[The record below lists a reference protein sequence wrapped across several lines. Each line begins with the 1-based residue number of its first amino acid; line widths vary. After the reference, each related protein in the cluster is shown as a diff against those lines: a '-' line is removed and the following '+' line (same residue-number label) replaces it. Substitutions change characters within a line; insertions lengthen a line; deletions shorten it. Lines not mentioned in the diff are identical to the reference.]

1 MENKVIVT
9 GHKNPD
15 TDSICSSIVM
25 ANLAKHYGVDSK
37 AVRLGNL
44 NKETEFVF
52 KHLNMEPQELIEKVE
67 EGQKLILVDHNEKGQ
82 SIEGRENAKVLAVI
96 DHHRIAD
103 FETNEPLY
111 YLAKPYGCTAT
122 ILFEEY
128 KNAGLEIDKT
138 MGTLMLSA
146 IVSDTLLLKSPTC
159 TEKDVKAVEE
169 LENITGLKASE
180 YGLEMLKAGTDLST
194 YSSQEVI
201 NLDAKEFEKNGKK
214 VVIAQVNTADIN
226 DVFSRR
232 EEIEFAM
239 EKEIAEKKIDLFI
252 FVITDIINTN
262 SKIIALGAE
271 KELTEKAFNKKLDE
285 LDSMMLE
292 GVVSRKKQIA
302 PQILEV
308 ID

>member
-1 MENKVIVT
+1 MENKVLVT

-82 SIEGRENAKVLAVI
+82 SVEGRENAKVLAVI

-201 NLDAKEFEKNGKK
+201 NLDAKEFKKNGKK
-214 VVIAQVNTADIN
+214 VIIAQVNTADIN

>member
-25 ANLAKHYGVDSK
+25 ANLAKHYGVDAKS
-37 AVRLGNL
+37 VRLGNV
-44 NKETEFVF
+44 NKETEYVL
-52 KHLNMEPQELIEKVE
+52 KHLKIEAPELVEKVE
-67 EGQKLILVDHNEKGQ
+67 EGQKLILVDHNEKAQ
-82 SIEGRENAKVLAVI
+82 SVDGRENAKVLAVI

-111 YLAKPYGCTAT
+111 YLAKPYGCTST

-128 KNAGLEIDKT
+128 KKAGVEIDKT
-138 MGTLMLSA
+138 IGTLMLSA

-159 TEKDVKAVEE
+159 TENDVKAVEE
-169 LENITGLKASE
+169 LEKITGLKANE
-180 YGLEMLKAGTDLST
+180 YGLDMLKAGTDLST

-201 NLDAKEFEKNGKK
+201 NLDAKMFEKNGKK
-214 VVIAQVNTADIN
+214 IIVAQVNTADID

-232 EEIEFAM
+232 EELEFAM

-271 KELTEKAFNKKLDE
+271 KGLAEKAFGKKLDE

-302 PQILEV
+302 PPLLEV

>member
-25 ANLAKHYGVDSK
+25 ANLAKHYGVDAKS
-37 AVRLGNL
+37 VRLGNV
-44 NKETEFVF
+44 NKETEYVL
-52 KHLNMEPQELIEKVE
+52 KHLKIEAPELVEKVE
-67 EGQKLILVDHNEKGQ
+67 EGQKLILVDHNEKAQ
-82 SIEGRENAKVLAVI
+82 SVDGRENAKVLAVI

-111 YLAKPYGCTAT
+111 YLAKPYGCTST

-128 KNAGLEIDKT
+128 KKAGVEIDKT
-138 MGTLMLSA
+138 IGTLMLSA

-159 TEKDVKAVEE
+159 TENDVKAVEE
-169 LENITGLKASE
+169 LEKITGLKANE
-180 YGLEMLKAGTDLST
+180 YGLDMLKAGTDLST

-201 NLDAKEFEKNGKK
+201 NLDAKMFEKNGKK
-214 VVIAQVNTADIN
+214 IIVSQVNTADID

-232 EEIEFAM
+232 EELEFAM

-271 KELTEKAFNKKLDE
+271 KELAEKAFGKKLDE

-302 PQILEV
+302 PPLLEV

>member
-1 MENKVIVT
+1 MGNKVLVT

-82 SIEGRENAKVLAVI
+82 SVEGRENAKVLAVV

-214 VVIAQVNTADIN
+214 VIIAQVNTADIN

>member
-25 ANLAKHYGVDSK
+25 ANLANHYGVDSK

-44 NKETEFVF
+44 NKETEYVF
-52 KHLNMEPQELIEKVE
+52 KHLNMEAQELIEKVD
-67 EGQKLILVDHNEKGQ
+67 EGQELILVDHNEKAQ
-82 SIEGRENAKVLAVI
+82 SVEGREKAKVLAVI

-128 KNAGLEIDKT
+128 RKAGLEIDKT

-159 TEKDVKAVEE
+159 TEKDVKAVRE

-214 VVIAQVNTADIN
+214 VVISQVNTADIN

-262 SKIIALGAE
+262 SKIIALGQN

>member
-25 ANLAKHYGVDSK
+25 ANLANHYGVDSK

-44 NKETEFVF
+44 NKETEYVF
-52 KHLNMEPQELIEKVE
+52 KHLNMEAQELIEKVD
-67 EGQKLILVDHNEKGQ
+67 EGQELILVDHNEKAQ
-82 SIEGRENAKVLAVI
+82 SVEGREKAKVLAVI

-214 VVIAQVNTADIN
+214 VIIAQVNTADIN

-262 SKIIALGAE
+262 SKIIALGQN

>member
-82 SIEGRENAKVLAVI
+82 SMEGRENAKVLAVI

-214 VVIAQVNTADIN
+214 VIIAQVNTADIN

>member
-25 ANLAKHYGVDSK
+25 ANLAKHYGVDAKS
-37 AVRLGNL
+37 VRLGNV
-44 NKETEFVF
+44 NKETEYVL
-52 KHLNMEPQELIEKVE
+52 KHLKIEAPELVEKVE
-67 EGQKLILVDHNEKGQ
+67 EGQKLILVDHNEKAQ
-82 SIEGRENAKVLAVI
+82 SVDGRENAKVLAVI

-111 YLAKPYGCTAT
+111 YLAKPYGCTST

-128 KNAGLEIDKT
+128 KKAGVEIDKT
-138 MGTLMLSA
+138 IGTLMLSA

-159 TEKDVKAVEE
+159 TEKDIKAVEE
-169 LENITGLKASE
+169 LEKITGLNKNE
-180 YGLEMLKAGTDLST
+180 YGLDMLKAGTDLST

-201 NLDAKEFEKNGKK
+201 NLDAKMFEKNGKK
-214 VVIAQVNTADIN
+214 IIVAQVNTADID

-232 EEIEFAM
+232 EELEFAM

-271 KELTEKAFNKKLDE
+271 KELAEKAFGKKLDE

-302 PQILEV
+302 PPLLEV

>member
-25 ANLAKHYGVDSK
+25 ANLANHYGVDSK

-44 NKETEFVF
+44 NKETEYVF
-52 KHLNMEPQELIEKVE
+52 KHLNMEAQELIEKVD
-67 EGQKLILVDHNEKGQ
+67 EGQELILVDHNEKGQ
-82 SIEGRENAKVLAVI
+82 SVEGRENAKVLAVI

-128 KNAGLEIDKT
+128 RKAGLEIDKT

-159 TEKDVKAVEE
+159 TEKDVKAVQE
-169 LENITGLKASE
+169 LEKITGLKASE
-180 YGLEMLKAGTDLST
+180 YGLDMLKAGTDLST

-214 VVIAQVNTADIN
+214 VVISQVNTADIN

-262 SKIIALGAE
+262 SKIIALGQN

>member
-214 VVIAQVNTADIN
+214 VIIAQVNTADIN